1 MVKFGVKTVE
11 EAMNLGREAAK
22 MITKLFKDP
31 IKLEFEKI
39 YFPYLLMNRKRYA
52 GLYWTKTE
60 KYDKID
66 TKGIENVRRDNCPL
80 IREMI
85 DKCLKM
91 LLVDMDEVSIVDY
104 VK

>member
-39 YFPYLLMNRKRYA
+39 YFPYLFSY
-52 GLYWTKTE
+52 
-60 KYDKID
+60 
-66 TKGIENVRRDNCPL
+66 
-80 IREMI
+80 
-85 DKCLKM
+85 
-91 LLVDMDEVSIVDY
+91 
-104 VK
+104 